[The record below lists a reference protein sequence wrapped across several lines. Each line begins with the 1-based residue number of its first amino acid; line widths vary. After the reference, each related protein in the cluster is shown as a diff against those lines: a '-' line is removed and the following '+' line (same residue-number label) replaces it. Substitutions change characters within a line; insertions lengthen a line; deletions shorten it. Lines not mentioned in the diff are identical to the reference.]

1 MPKTS
6 SSPVVIAPDLS
17 AYFEEVLTGAIRAR
31 RVDATDEAATYL
43 VAMLAHFAHPT
54 EPVAAALTR
63 PLTFQLRDAMEAP
76 SAERFQ
82 RLRSLGDHVLYVLGF
97 FGGHLES
104 KVDRGYV
111 VGVGATAYLNAAAML
126 RVRDEREARR
136 GVLSEL
142 ATKFD
147 RFVAVLRDI
156 ADGTLAC
163 GAQSERTIVRL
174 YERWL
179 ATGSTRLAE
188 ELGAHGILAHKTPIG
203 LA

>member
-1 MPKTS
+1 
-6 SSPVVIAPDLS
+6 
-17 AYFEEVLTGAIRAR
+17 
-31 RVDATDEAATYL
+31 
-43 VAMLAHFAHPT
+43 
-54 EPVAAALTR
+54 
-63 PLTFQLRDAMEAP
+63 MEAP

-104 KVDRGYV
+104 KVRSRHHV
-111 VGVGATAYLNAAAML
+111 VGVGSAAYHNAAAML
-126 RVRDEREARR
+126 RVKDEREARR

-163 GAQSERTIVRL
+163 GAQSERTLVRL

-188 ELGAHGILAHKTPIG
+188 ELGARGILAHKTPIG